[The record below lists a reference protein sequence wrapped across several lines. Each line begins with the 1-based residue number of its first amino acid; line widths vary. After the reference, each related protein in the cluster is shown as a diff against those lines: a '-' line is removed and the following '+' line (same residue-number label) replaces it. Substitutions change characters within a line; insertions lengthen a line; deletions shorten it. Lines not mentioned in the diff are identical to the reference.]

1 VKTLANPSDQEEILR
16 RLTLL
21 RPDSQRRWGRMSVH
35 QMLCHLS
42 DSYLTVMGEKK
53 VSPASGLVQRTVMK
67 WFALW
72 VPLPWPHGISTRP
85 EIEQGRGGTPPA
97 EFEADRRAVID
108 LTNRF
113 SRPTRDFT
121 WSEHA
126 IFGLMQDREWMRW
139 GYLHADHH
147 LRQFGV

>member
-1 VKTLANPSDQEEILR
+1 MKTLANSADKEEVLR
-16 RLTLL
+16 RLNLM
-21 RPDSQRRWGRMSVH
+21 RPESRRRWGRMSAH

-42 DSYLTVMGEKK
+42 DAYLVTMGEMK
-53 VSPASGLVQRTVMK
+53 VSPASGLLQRTFMK
-67 WFALW
+67 WVALS

-85 EIEQGRGGTPPA
+85 EIEQGKGGTTPA
-97 EFEADRRAVID
+97 NFELDRTRVIE
-108 LTNRF
+108 LTHRFTRTNR
-113 SRPTRDFT
+113 DFE

-126 IFGLMQDREWMRW
+126 IFGPLDERQWMRW

>member
-1 VKTLANPSDQEEILR
+1 MKTVADPSDKEEILR
-16 RLTLL
+16 RLHLL
-21 RPDSQRRWGRMSVH
+21 RPDTARRWGRMTAH

-42 DSYLTVMGEKK
+42 DSYQAVMGEKK
-53 VSPASGLVQRTVMK
+53 VSPASGVFQRTVMK
-67 WFALW
+67 WVALQ

-85 EIEQGRGGTPPA
+85 EIEQGRGGTLPA
-97 EFEADRRAVID
+97 DFELDRGQVVA

-113 SRPTRDFT
+113 TRADRDFQ
-121 WSEHA
+121 WSAHA
-126 IFGLMQDREWMRW
+126 IFGPLNESEWMRW